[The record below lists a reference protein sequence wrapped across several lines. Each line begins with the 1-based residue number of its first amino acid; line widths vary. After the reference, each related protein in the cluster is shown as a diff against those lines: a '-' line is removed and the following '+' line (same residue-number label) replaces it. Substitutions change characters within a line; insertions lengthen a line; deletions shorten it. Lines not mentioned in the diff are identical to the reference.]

1 MLLLDSEALYL
12 VTEVIVV
19 LCVMILICTHTH
31 THTPCI
37 YTDFTNVFYHSG
49 ECLRGRSEV
58 LYEFIRRSLF

>member
-12 VTEVIVV
+12 VTKVIVV
-19 LCVMILICTHTH
+19 LCVMILICTHT
-31 THTPCI
+31 PPSCI

>member
-12 VTEVIVV
+12 VTKVIVV
-19 LCVMILICTHTH
+19 LCVMISICTHT
-31 THTPCI
+31 PPPYI

-58 LYEFIRRSLF
+58 LYEFTRRSLF